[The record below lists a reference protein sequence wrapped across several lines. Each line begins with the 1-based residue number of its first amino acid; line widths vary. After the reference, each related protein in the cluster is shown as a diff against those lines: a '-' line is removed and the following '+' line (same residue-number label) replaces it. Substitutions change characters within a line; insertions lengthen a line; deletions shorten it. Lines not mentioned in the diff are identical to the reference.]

1 MAGCHGW
8 HGMTYL
14 TACDI
19 SSCSSNADI
28 LDAVILF
35 LSGGDIMR
43 SPENLA
49 LHRLQDDESP
59 ASLGLKRFTKAS
71 LRISSPAWNP

>member
-1 MAGCHGW
+1 
-8 HGMTYL
+8 
-14 TACDI
+14 
-19 SSCSSNADI
+19 
-28 LDAVILF
+28 
-35 LSGGDIMR
+35 MR